1 MQVLYDGPYYL
12 ARNLSNDCVE
22 CEHMITGKRIVVH
35 KNRTKPATAP
45 QQVWREAGKVDLN
58 LPQPHFV
65 KGGTDS
71 GYSATCDDD
80 VRSEKGKNNLSGTKN
95 YGYSPPSHDD
105 ITGEVGSGQ
114 PRQNGYGY
122 SPPSHDDIT
131 GEVGSGQPRQNGAR
145 LKNDDALTPTLNS
158 HEGGLNDWRKVKDGR
173 GRGQSLNES

>member
-114 PRQNGYGY
+114 PRQNG
-122 SPPSHDDIT
+122 
-131 GEVGSGQPRQNGAR
+131 AR

>member
-58 LPQPHFV
+58 LPQPHFF

-80 VRSEKGKNNLSGTKN
+80 VRSEKGKNNLSGTK
-95 YGYSPPSHDD
+95 S
-105 ITGEVGSGQ
+105 
-114 PRQNGYGY
+114 YGY

-145 LKNDDALTPTLNS
+145 LQNDDALTPTLNS